1 MHNYSFEQVYVGAGK
16 YVYEDTWVLMLMKNH
31 SRFVRE
37 MAEVL
42 WTRDILK
49 KRYIR
54 KPTKQNPEIENNL
67 EVDEEENEDSLKP
80 LTPEKYKLLKGI
92 TC

>member
-1 MHNYSFEQVYVGAGK
+1 MYVGAGK
-16 YVYEDTWVLMLMKNH
+16 YVYEDTWTLMLMKND

-37 MAEVL
+37 MAEIL
-42 WTRDILK
+42 WTKGILK

-54 KPTKQNPEIENNL
+54 KPIKQNSEMENNL
-67 EVDEEENEDSLKP
+67 EVDEEENEDGLKP
-80 LTPEKYKLLKGI
+80 LSPEKYKFLKGI

>member
-1 MHNYSFEQVYVGAGK
+1 M
-16 YVYEDTWVLMLMKNH
+16 YEDTWALMLMKND

-37 MAEVL
+37 MAEIL

-54 KPTKQNPEIENNL
+54 KPTKQNPGMENNL
-67 EVDEEENEDSLKP
+67 EVDEEKNEDGLKP